1 MRRSRRNRK
10 VRYRKARFK
19 NRRRAKGWLPPSL
32 VSRIDNVYNWGK
44 KLINLSPIAMIL
56 VETARFDTQKL
67 MNPEI
72 SGIKY
77 QQGTLQGYEIREYL
91 LEKWKRKFAQC
102 DKSGVPLQIEH
113 IHPKSKYGIERISN
127 LVMSCM
133 ECNMNK
139 GDRNIR
145 SFLAHNPA
153 RLARILT
160 QAKRPLKDAALVN
173 GICNV
178 IAEALK
184 LLGLPISFY
193 TGNKNESH

>member
-1 MRRSRRNRK
+1 
-10 VRYRKARFK
+10 
-19 NRRRAKGWLPPSL
+19 
-32 VSRIDNVYNWGK
+32 
-44 KLINLSPIAMIL
+44 
-56 VETARFDTQKL
+56 

-77 QQGTLQGYEIREYL
+77 QQGALQGYEVREYL
-91 LEKWKRKFAQC
+91 LEKWVVYVHSVIRRVC
-102 DKSGVPLQIEH
+102 LLTYEH

-127 LVMSCM
+127 LDTSCRG
-133 ECNMNK
+133 CNIDK

-153 RLARILT
+153 RLVRFIDKTKL
-160 QAKRPLKDAALVN
+160 PLKDAAAVN
-173 GICNV
+173 VICNV

-193 TGNKNESH
+193 TGGRTKMNRIKQGYPKAPFDRRCMSRRHDRKCKNI